1 MDKLRY
7 GFLIAVLMLIGGRA
21 DTTFAQDGRINTS
34 VLDIAIYCDN
44 GGVAI
49 FDVNNSGQG
58 QFALSVTREQVGQG
72 LVAANA
78 RGEVVLAQGGFGVT
92 LWALPG
98 LRLRAEQNMNDV
110 NPYTYEFQGDTCGP
124 LQLPDASTF
133 NISNFASG
141 VIVDNT
147 AAATTTDASAGTAA
161 STDGTTTAAVGTTQ
175 ELLYTI
181 QRGDTLNIIARQF
194 NITLN
199 ELIAANNLANPNIIY
214 PGQQLIIP
222 NQVVEA
228 PAPASGENNPAPQT
242 VEEPTF
248 SEDGTVN
255 DNTSTAIAAAP
266 AGTNLLR
273 DSSFEGQYTGRGRP
287 DFNIPSEWG
296 IQVFTT
302 PRQYEWQNLVPYAFP
317 HRAWVIREGSASLNM
332 NLGYG
337 TYRAVLYQQV
347 SVPAGANLEA
357 SVWAW
362 YHTCDAG
369 SQNCS
374 NSSNPIV
381 RVGIDPNGGTDAG
394 SSEIVWSGSASPQ
407 GSWGL
412 VGTSTQAT
420 GGAATMFI
428 WASQDTPRAINELY
442 LDEASLRQ
450 VG

>member
-1 MDKLRY
+1 MQTLRY
-7 GFLIAVLMLIGGRA
+7 IFLIAILVLVTGR
-21 DTTFAQDGRINTS
+21 TTLAQDGRINPS

-49 FDVNNSGQG
+49 FDVDSSGAG

-98 LRLRAEQNMNDV
+98 LRLRAQQSMDDV

-124 LQLPDASTF
+124 LSLPDASTF

-147 AAATTTDASAGTAA
+147 ASATTTDAA
-161 STDGTTTAAVGTTQ
+161 TDGTTTTTDSTTAAAPVGTSQ
-175 ELLYTI
+175 EVLYTI
-181 QRGDTLNIIARQF
+181 QRGDTLNVIARNF

-199 ELIAANNLANPNIIY
+199 ELVAANNLANPNIIY

-242 VEEPTF
+242 VESPTF
-248 SEDGTVN
+248 SEEGTVS
-255 DNTSTAIAAAP
+255 DNTSTSIAAAP

-273 DSSFEGQYTGRGRP
+273 DSSFEGQYTGRGRA

-296 IQVFTT
+296 IQVFTS

-317 HRAWVIREGSASLNM
+317 HRAWVIRDGGASLNM
-332 NLGYG
+332 NRGYA

-374 NSSNPIV
+374 NASNPIV
-381 RVGIDPNGGTDAG
+381 RVGIDPNGGTDAASG
-394 SSEIVWSGSASPQ
+394 SIIWSGSSSPQ

-412 VGTSTQAT
+412 VGTSAQAT

-442 LDEASLRQ
+442 LDEAIMRQ